1 MDSWLVGRHQLEE
14 QKRCQNLF
22 NNRQDFDRLLTA
34 IKRLP
39 YMDSMALA
47 SCTSLWHLLVGKS
60 GQGHW
65 VWNRNEKLSAH
76 NFLMKTSS
84 RDAPQKFSSTLSKA
98 FKILSHPTP
107 IPIAMLQKWRQ
118 CFIFCVIVC
127 PQLQCNLSTCLNL
140 VEGLLTLH
148 EKIWSDFS
156 WNIHESTRETNSGNR
171 KRSFPFKTASLSFW
185 RKTSCSSHRRWW
197 YAGKKRQGN
206 NDEDFISGRFCSL
219 SITFGRMTWP
229 PLPVMRILLQS
240 LCLEVN

>member
-1 MDSWLVGRHQLEE
+1 M
-14 QKRCQNLF
+14 
-22 NNRQDFDRLLTA
+22 
-34 IKRLP
+34 
-39 YMDSMALA
+39 
-47 SCTSLWHLLVGKS
+47 TSACREVR
-60 GQGHW
+60 QGHW
-65 VWNRNEKLSAH
+65 VWNRSENLSAH

-156 WNIHESTRETNSGNR
+156 SNIHESTRETNSGNR

-197 YAGKKRQGN
+197 YAGKKGK
-206 NDEDFISGRFCSL
+206 ETMMKISFPEGFVHY
-219 SITFGRMTWP
+219 
-229 PLPVMRILLQS
+229 PLHLAAWHGLL
-240 LCLEVN
+240 CP